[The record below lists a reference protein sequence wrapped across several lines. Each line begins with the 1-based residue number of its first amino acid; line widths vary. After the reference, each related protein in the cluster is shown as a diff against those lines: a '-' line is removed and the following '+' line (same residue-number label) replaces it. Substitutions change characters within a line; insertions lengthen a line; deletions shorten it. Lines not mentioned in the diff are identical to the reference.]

1 MSMFDLEEDR
11 LVAEITGRGARR
23 VLIQLP
29 DGLKNEG
36 PRLAGI
42 IRQKTG
48 AEAFVSAV
56 PAWGACDLSLDA
68 AARLKA
74 DLLVHYGH
82 NEFLRD
88 GSNGIPVLYIPAKS
102 KHDVIPVLEKSL
114 PLLEGKNIGLAT
126 VVQHL
131 HTLPEMTR
139 FLEEKGFKVLLPGRG
154 PWSHETG
161 QVLGCDYFGLK
172 RIEPQVD
179 SFLVVGSY
187 FHGLGASLS
196 VEKPTILADP
206 YDGTVRSLD
215 QDRAKIIRQRYAMVE
230 KARQAN
236 SFGIIVSTKPGQSN
250 PTIALNI
257 QRQLEENGKK
267 AVVLYADEIVPQ
279 KLLDFTDI
287 EAFVDTACPRLA
299 LDDPERFLKPIVT
312 RDEIMVVMGAWTW
325 EQLLEHGLV
334 RL

>member
-1 MSMFDLEEDR
+1 MSMYDLEEDS

-23 VLIQLP
+23 LLVQLP

-36 PRLAGI
+36 PRLASL
-42 IRQKTG
+42 IREKTG
-48 AEAFVSAV
+48 AEVFISAT

-88 GSNGIPVLYIPAKS
+88 GSNGIPVVYIPAKS
-102 KHDVIPVLEKSL
+102 RHETIPVIEKAL
-114 PLLEGKNIGLAT
+114 QLLQGTRIGVAT

-131 HTLPEMTR
+131 HTLPETTKL
-139 FLEEKGFKVLLPGRG
+139 LEARGFKVQLPGRG
-154 PWSHETG
+154 PWAHDSG

-172 RIEPQVD
+172 RIESEVD
-179 SFLVVGSY
+179 SFLVIGSY
-187 FHGLGASLS
+187 FHALGASLS
-196 VEKPTILADP
+196 VDKPTILADP
-206 YDGTVRSLD
+206 YDQTARNLD
-215 QDRAKIIRQRYAMVE
+215 QDRARIIRQRYAMVE
-230 KARQAN
+230 KARQ
-236 SFGIIVSTKPGQSN
+236 SHTFGVIVSTKPGQSN

-267 AVVLYADEIVPQ
+267 AVVLYADEVVPD

-287 EAFVDTACPRLA
+287 DAFVDTACPRLA
-299 LDDPERFLKPIVT
+299 LDDPERFSKPIVT
-312 RDEIMVVMGAWTW
+312 RDEIMVVIGAWTW
-325 EQLLEHGLV
+325 EQLLERGLV

>member
-1 MSMFDLEEDR
+1 MFMFDLEEDR
-11 LVAEITGRGARR
+11 LVSEIMGRGARR
-23 VLIQLP
+23 ILIQLP

-36 PRLAGI
+36 VRLASI
-42 IRQKTG
+42 VKQKTG
-48 AEAFVSAV
+48 AETFVSAV

-68 AARLKA
+68 AVRLKA

-88 GSNGIPVLYIPAKS
+88 GSNGIPVVYIPAKS
-102 KHDVIPVLEKSL
+102 RHEVIPVLEKSL
-114 PLLEGKNIGLAT
+114 PLLQGKSIGLAT

-131 HTLPEMTR
+131 HTLPEMTQ
-139 FLEEKGFKVLLPGRG
+139 FLEEKGFKVQLPGRG
-154 PWSHETG
+154 PWAHETG

-215 QDRAKIIRQRYAMVE
+215 QDRARIIRQRYAMVE

-236 SFGIIVSTKPGQSN
+236 SFGIIVSTKPGQCN

-267 AVVLYADEIVPQ
+267 AVLLYADEIVPQ
-279 KLLDFTDI
+279 KLLDFKGI
-287 EAFVDTACPRLA
+287 EAFVDTGCPRLA

-312 RDEIMVVMGAWTW
+312 RDEIMVVLGAWTW
-325 EQLLEHGLV
+325 DQLLERGLV

>member
-1 MSMFDLEEDR
+1 MSMYDLEEDR
-11 LVAEITGRGARR
+11 LIAEITGRGARR
-23 VLIQLP
+23 LLIQLP

-36 PRLAGI
+36 SRLASL
-42 IRQKTG
+42 IREKTG
-48 AEAFVSAV
+48 AEVFVSAT

-88 GSNGIPVLYIPAKS
+88 ASNGFPVVYVPARSRHEIIPV
-102 KHDVIPVLEKSL
+102 VEKSL
-114 PLLEGKNIGLAT
+114 PLLQGTRVGLAT

-131 HTLPEMTR
+131 HTLPETTR
-139 FLEEKGFKVLLPGRG
+139 FLESKGFKVQHPGRG
-154 PWSHETG
+154 PWAHETG

-172 RIEPQVD
+172 RIEPEVD
-179 SFLVVGSY
+179 SFLVIGSY
-187 FHGLGASLS
+187 FHALGASLS
-196 VEKPTILADP
+196 VQKPTVLADP
-206 YDGTVRSLD
+206 YDGTVRLLD
-215 QDRAKIIRQRYAMVE
+215 QDRDRMIRQRYAMVE

-236 SFGIIVSTKPGQSN
+236 NFGIIVSTKSGQSN
-250 PTIALNI
+250 PTIAINI

-267 AVVLYADEIVPQ
+267 AVILYADEVVPD

-299 LDDPERFLKPIVT
+299 LDDPERFPKPIVT
-312 RDEIMVVMGAWTW
+312 RDEIMVVIGAWTW
-325 EQLLEHGLV
+325 EQLLERGLV